1 MKTKININNIN
12 PKLVLLLSISIWLTV
27 ILSYVFSLPA
37 PLFDNPYSTVVVD
50 RNEALI
56 GVKIAND
63 GQWRFPETHE
73 VSDKFKKCILSFED
87 KRFYSH
93 FGVDPLSMLR
103 AIKQN
108 IKRKKIVSGGSTITM
123 QVIRLSRRNKS
134 RTFNEKIIEAILST
148 RLEIKYTK
156 DEILSLYASH
166 APFGGNIVGIE
177 AAAWRYFGRNPDQ
190 LSWAENAML
199 AVLPNSPSMIHTA
212 KNRDLLKI
220 KRDNLLKNLSELG
233 YISKTELE
241 LSLDEPIPSHPQA
254 YPMYAYHLTEMA
266 AKKHKSNN
274 SFVKTSLDIDLQ
286 KRANEIINR
295 YNKIYS
301 NDEINNI
308 SCLIINVETG
318 NVKVYIGNADINS
331 DIPEKAVDMVMSKR
345 STGSILKPFLYSA
358 MLSSGELLP
367 KTLLKDIP
375 TKMGSFSPEN
385 FNKEFD
391 GAVPANE
398 ALARSLNIPFIYLL
412 KEYGIIRFQYIL
424 KSLLLNS
431 INKSSEHYGLSL
443 ILGGAESSLWDICSA
458 YASMARS
465 LNNFANNNS
474 SYDISNY
481 HKATYLLT
489 NTPDREPNFK
499 ETSFLSAA
507 SLWFTFEAMTS
518 VNRPG
523 QERMWRKFSSKQKV
537 SWKTGT
543 SFGFKDA
550 WSVAVTPDYVVG
562 VWVGNA
568 TGEGRAGITGLSV
581 AAPVLFE
588 ILNIMPDYE
597 HWFYM
602 PYDEMA
608 QVQICSQSGHIAGPN
623 CPEIDT
629 AWIPKR
635 GINSQMCPYHKL
647 IHLDQSGN
655 YRVNSNCYPV
665 DQMNKQA
672 WFVLPPIMEAYY
684 KTRNPWYKPL
694 PNYLEGCENYSSGK
708 ENVMELIYP
717 SQLSRVLIP
726 VELTGDT
733 LPAIFKV
740 AHRDENAKI
749 YWYINT
755 KYMGYTQDFHE
766 MAIKI
771 PAGDYN
777 LNLMDD
783 KGNKITKMFVV
794 VENKKLL

>member
-1 MKTKININNIN
+1 MKTNFRINNIK
-12 PKLVLLLSISIWLTV
+12 PKIILLILISIWLII
-27 ILSYVFSLPA
+27 ILSYFYSLPT
-37 PLFDNPYSTVVVD
+37 PLFDAPYSTVVVD
-50 RNEALI
+50 QNEVLI
-56 GVKIAND
+56 GVKIADD
-63 GQWRFPETHE
+63 GQWRFPETPE
-73 VSDKFKKCILSFED
+73 VSDKFQKCILCFED

-93 FGVDPLSMLR
+93 FGVDPLSILR
-103 AIKQN
+103 ATQQN
-108 IKRKKIVSGGSTITM
+108 IRRRKIVSGGSTITM
-123 QVIRLSRRNKS
+123 QTIRLSRKNKS
-134 RTFNEKIIEAILST
+134 RTFKEKIIEVILST
-148 RLEIKYTK
+148 RLELKYTK
-156 DEILSLYASH
+156 NEILRLYASH

-177 AAAWRYFGRNPDQ
+177 AAAWRYFGRNPNQ

-220 KRDNLLKNLSELG
+220 KRDKLLNKLFELG
-233 YISKTELE
+233 YLSNTELE
-241 LSLDEPIPSHPQA
+241 LAIEEPIPSHPQA
-254 YPMYAYHLTEMA
+254 YPMHAYHLTEMS
-266 AKKHKSNN
+266 AKKHKGNN
-274 SFVKTSLDIDLQ
+274 SFVKTTINIELQ

-295 YNKIYS
+295 YTKIYS
-301 NDEINNI
+301 NNEINNI
-308 SCLIINVETG
+308 ACLIINVETG
-318 NVKVYIGNADINS
+318 NVKTYIGNADISS
-331 DIPEKAVDMVMSKR
+331 DIPEKAVDMIMAQR

-391 GAVPANE
+391 GAAPANE

-412 KEYGIIRFQYIL
+412 KEYGIMRFQYIL
-424 KSLLLNS
+424 KSLLFNS

-465 LNNFANNNS
+465 LNNFANNS
-474 SYDISNY
+474 SRYNISDY

-489 NTPDREPNFK
+489 DNQHKEEKFK

-507 SLWFTFEAMTS
+507 SIWFTFEAMTS

-537 SWKTGT
+537 AWKTGT

-550 WSVAVTPDYVVG
+550 WSVAVTPDYVIG

-588 ILNIMPDYE
+588 ILNILPDYE

-602 PYDEMA
+602 PYDEMTQA
-608 QVQICSQSGHIAGPN
+608 QICRQSGHIAGPN

-647 IHLDQSGN
+647 LHLDQSGN

-665 DQMNKQA
+665 NQMTKHN
-672 WFVLPPIMEAYY
+672 WFILPPIMEAYY
-684 KTRNPWYKPL
+684 KIRNPWYKPL
-694 PNYLEGCENYSSGK
+694 PAFLEGCDDYSNEN
-708 ENVMELIYP
+708 ENIMELIYP

-755 KYMGYTQDFHE
+755 TYMGYTQDFHE

-783 KGNKITKMFVV
+783 KGNKISKRFVV
-794 VENKKLL
+794 VE